1 MFADQCPP
9 TWEELMRAA
18 WIAPILLG
26 LALAGCGD
34 SAPAPAQSAGALEGD
49 AALIAS
55 AQAISDQLGGCT
67 RPENSTVESK
77 VVGLES
83 APIVLLACSQDNFSY
98 THRLFA
104 IRAGQKPQL
113 VSLPDYD
120 ANGMFAT
127 DQASMAELDAG
138 TGVLTTFRKG
148 AEHGRCGSEARY
160 QWDGERFDLQELHW
174 QDCASAPESGPPFP
188 VVWPPQQGV
197 ETDPNGSTPAP

>member
-1 MFADQCPP
+1 
-9 TWEELMRAA
+9 MRAG
-18 WIAPILLG
+18 WIAPIVLG
-26 LALAGCGD
+26 LGLAGCGG
-34 SAPAPAQSAGALEGD
+34 PTTTPAQTADASLEGD
-49 AALIAS
+49 AALIAA
-55 AQAISDQLGGCT
+55 AQRISDQIGGCA
-67 RPENSTVESK
+67 RADGATVESK

-104 IRAGQKPQL
+104 VQPGQKLQL
-113 VSLPDYD
+113 ISLPDYD
-120 ANGMFAT
+120 ADGMFAT

-174 QDCASAPESGPPFP
+174 QDCATAPESGPPFP
-188 VVWPPQQGV
+188 IVWPPQQNLAV
-197 ETDPNGSTPAP
+197 DPNGATPEP

>member
-1 MFADQCPP
+1 
-9 TWEELMRAA
+9 MRAGL
-18 WIAPILLG
+18 IAPVILG
-26 LALAGCGD
+26 LALTACGG
-34 SAPAPAQSAGALEGD
+34 PTTTPAQSTGATLEGD
-49 AALIAS
+49 AALIAA
-55 AQAISDQLGGCT
+55 AQTISDHLGGCT

-83 APIVLLACSQDNFSY
+83 GPIVLLACSQGDFSY

-104 IRAGQKPQL
+104 IRAGQQPEL

-120 ANGMFAT
+120 EKGMFAT

-160 QWDGERFDLQELHW
+160 QWDGQRFDLQELHW
-174 QDCASAPESGPPFP
+174 QDCATAPESGPPFP
-188 VVWPPQQGV
+188 TVWPTQQGLDV
-197 ETDPNGSTPAP
+197 DPNDAPPAP